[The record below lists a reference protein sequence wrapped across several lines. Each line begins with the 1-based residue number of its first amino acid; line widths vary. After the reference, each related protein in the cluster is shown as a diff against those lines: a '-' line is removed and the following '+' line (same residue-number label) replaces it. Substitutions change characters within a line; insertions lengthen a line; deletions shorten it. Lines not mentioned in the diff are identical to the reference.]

1 MNSMM
6 NGSNAILVDTNVLIY
21 AYDPRDR
28 DKQEQAIPVRQRHG
42 TVGRDSGALA

>member
-6 NGSNAILVDTNVLIY
+6 NASNAILVDTNILIY

-28 DKQEQAIPVRQRHG
+28 DKQDRTRPMRPRWG
-42 TVGRDSGALA
+42 TAGRDVAAFR